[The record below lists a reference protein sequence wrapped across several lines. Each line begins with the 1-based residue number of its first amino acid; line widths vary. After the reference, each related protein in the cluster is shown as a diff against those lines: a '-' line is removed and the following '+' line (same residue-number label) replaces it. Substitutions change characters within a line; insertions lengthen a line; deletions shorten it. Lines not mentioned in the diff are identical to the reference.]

1 MKKHLNELQVYSGIA
16 ILFVTLI
23 HSNAF
28 FLLSILH
35 LKTYAQVGFGF
46 NLSDKIVHVAVPM
59 FIFISGYK
67 YEMQDK
73 NEVYTKL
80 IYKKFTN
87 IIKPFLIVT
96 ICWILYEWG
105 RLCLENIRL
114 HDHVNIF
121 YVLNMCLKDL
131 FNAFLGDNVA
141 YQLWYI
147 PMYALI
153 VFSYPIIIKCLKN
166 SKIRLLIFYIIA
178 IIITAIQI
186 KTSLLADLY
195 MQPVNF
201 IYYFYLYELGV
212 QLYSKGIDK
221 KYSKII
227 IICYLFLL
235 PVVSLIKNPLMS
247 NLSTNLVFTPIAV
260 VAFYYIAV
268 FLKDS
273 KILLTLGKYSFAIY
287 LFHEPIFVSKLSRI
301 LVKHDLYSSKFI
313 IPFIAVSSILLSI
326 CFYNILIKTSLGK
339 YVFNIKE
346 TTINVIQ
353 Q

>member
-23 HSNAF
+23 HSDAF

-35 LKTYAQVGFGF
+35 LKTYVQVGFVF
-46 NLSDKIVHVAVPM
+46 NLVDKVVHVAVPM
-59 FIFISGYK
+59 FIFIAGYK

-73 NEVYTKL
+73 NEKYTKL
-80 IYKKFTN
+80 IRKKFTK
-87 IIKPFLIVT
+87 IIKPFLIIS

-105 RLCLENIRL
+105 RLCLENVYL

-121 YVLNMCLKDL
+121 YVLNNCLKDL
-131 FNAFLGDNVA
+131 FSTFLGDNVA

-147 PMYALI
+147 PMYTLV
-153 VFSYPIIIKCLKN
+153 VFSYPIIIKFLKD
-166 SKIRLLIFYIIA
+166 SKIRLIILYIIA
-178 IIITAIQI
+178 IIITVIQI
-186 KTSLLADLY
+186 KTKLLSSPY

-212 QLYSKGIDK
+212 QLYTNGIKK
-221 KYSKII
+221 KYSKIMI
-227 IICYLFLL
+227 ISYLLLL

-247 NLSTNLVFTPIAV
+247 NLSTNLIFTPIAV
-260 VAFYYIAV
+260 VAMYYISV

-287 LFHEPIFVSKLSRI
+287 LFHEPIFVSKISRI
-301 LVKHDLYSSKFI
+301 LVNHDLYSSKVM
-313 IPFIAVSSILLSI
+313 IPFVAISSIILSI
-326 CFYNILIKTSLGK
+326 YFYKILIKTSIGK
-339 YVFNIKE
+339 YVFNIKS
-346 TTINVIQ
+346 NYN
-353 Q
+353 